1 MGMTGQ
7 IFADGF
13 KPEPYW
19 WDDVPR
25 DGAAGLPAEALPD
38 RADVVVI
45 GSGYA
50 GLHAAITLARAGSD
64 VVCVEAGPLG
74 FGASTRN
81 GGMVSGGVNVGKHAH
96 LDAAMADEMLGEA
109 AESYGWFEDFIR
121 DEGIDA
127 VYQRCGRFVGAHT
140 SAAWHRQAEQVARLN
155 DIADSGASMVP
166 QDRTHD
172 HLASDFYHG
181 GMLLNRS
188 GAVHPAKLH
197 HGVLATA
204 EAAGV
209 RLFGGIRAG
218 AIRRSG
224 TGLEIETSQHAIRAD
239 AVIIATNGYSGD
251 LSPWHQ
257 RRVVPVPSYQ
267 IATEELGAD
276 RVADLFPTH
285 RMIADTKRLLF
296 YFRPSPDR
304 KRVLF
309 GGRARY
315 LQHDPAAGAAFL
327 HARLL
332 RIFPQLGGVKLSHG
346 WWGNVAYLRD
356 GVPHVGE
363 SRPESLPG
371 VFHALGCHGSGVVMM
386 SWLGHRAGL
395 MAAGRLNRQSAFSG
409 RRLDA
414 FPAYRGMPWFLPL
427 VGKYYG
433 FRDWLER
440 RFDGG

>member
-204 EAAGV
+204 EAHTAWVGLREGVVVAAAVGRLAAEAGEREGTLEAALARGTKRPAPPDKPDPETDDAEREDEREPADAIANENESDPDAALPPTFEAVRSAYEDAARANAALSLSPTGAASAPDCALDVVGILGDAEAALASLAAGVFEAEGEAAAGRELQRARALTRAQEFLPPFVVAMVPAAGV
-209 RLFGGIRAG
+209 RASALVYAWREAC
-218 AIRRSG
+218 
-224 TGLEIETSQHAIRAD
+224 
-239 AVIIATNGYSGD
+239 
-251 LSPWHQ
+251 
-257 RRVVPVPSYQ
+257 
-267 IATEELGAD
+267 D
-276 RVADLFPTH
+276 RVEEDVV
-285 RMIADTKRLLF
+285 
-296 YFRPSPDR
+296 
-304 KRVLF
+304 RV
-309 GGRARY
+309 
-315 LQHDPAAGAAFL
+315 
-327 HARLL
+327 
-332 RIFPQLGGVKLSHG
+332 
-346 WWGNVAYLRD
+346 
-356 GVPHVGE
+356 
-363 SRPESLPG
+363 
-371 VFHALGCHGSGVVMM
+371 ALT
-386 SWLGHRAGL
+386 
-395 MAAGRLNRQSAFSG
+395 Q
-409 RRLDA
+409 
-414 FPAYRGMPWFLPL
+414 
-427 VGKYYG
+427 
-433 FRDWLER
+433 
-440 RFDGG
+440 